1 MWDYNLEEVE
11 TQDPPVNNIQVE
23 SMVAETDY
31 SCYGWSDDDFGSNL
45 EFDIGDDNLDEAGE
59 THEI

>member
-1 MWDYNLEEVE
+1 MWDYNLKEVE

-31 SCYGWSDDDFGSNL
+31 SYKWSDDDFSSNL
-45 EFDIGDDNLDEAGE
+45 DFDIGDDNLDEVVE

>member
-23 SMVAETDY
+23 SMVEETDY
-31 SCYGWSDDDFGSNL
+31 SCYRWGDDELGSNL
-45 EFDIGDDNLDEAGE
+45 DLGLEDDNLEDVDE